1 MYGIGQILNDRLGE
15 SILTHI
21 TYIILK
27 ELSIFFNNWWYIFRF
42 NIQPAIYELIKFY
55 CDRWVFLNHP
65 IKYTYMSTDTREV
78 YNTVQE
84 VSATFVLKNRTKGYL
99 PLSISNT
106 SCKCIS
112 YDSKPIEW
120 IGKHINYG
128 FQEIVLSPSEW
139 GLFMIKGKILQAS
152 KSNKYNC
159 NFTTGIEIGIAI

>member
-1 MYGIGQILNDRLGE
+1 M
-15 SILTHI
+15 
-21 TYIILK
+21 
-27 ELSIFFNNWWYIFRF
+27 
-42 NIQPAIYELIKFY
+42 IKFY